1 MDSGGIAAAVD
12 DARPTLGSNGGDAP
26 SADKGQQEPATR
38 SHQPDAADIV
48 AKSGNNEETK
58 GKPTSQS
65 DAVGADQ
72 NATAVEDPRPSHDS
86 NGGGTPSGDG
96 GQQEPD
102 TRIHQFDAAD
112 AAPETTYDGEI
123 KESAIQSD
131 SLSRSRNVAETESAR
146 RSLSAVP
153 KADFD
158 LVEEGTHIEN
168 IPINNGPLSR
178 SDRSLP
184 SQPDAKLDTELN
196 LELGPT
202 PGPEPAPELDS
213 AADLE
218 PNPKSDPESDPE
230 SEEEDETRDTCKVRL
245 AQMSSEGLKS
255 SEVELNQAL
264 GQAIVDGKLEKF
276 NSLLEQGAKIESRFD
291 DEEEDGDPDQSTLFL
306 AARHDWSKIAEK
318 ILELKSDKDFLGDNK
333 TNGWTPAHIAA
344 QNDSVDV
351 LRQILEAGEK
361 LGIKQDIV
369 NSRNKENSTPL
380 LIAAREDCLEI
391 VKMLLDNGADLKIES
406 DSDGTP
412 LHSAAYH
419 GSKKVFPYLLD
430 VDGAKDLIGNQDG
443 DGWTVLH
450 SAARGGFDVSSLLD
464 DKSILKLLTKR
475 TQSTPLLIAA
485 LNGHKDILISLLQAG
500 SDILAKTNDG
510 RTVFHMAAESGSVET
525 MEELAGKL
533 DRDTLVFK
541 DDKGG
546 TALCS
551 AAIEHKYE
559 AVCFLMGHEA
569 FALPRLKLGASAKV
583 NHRDMQEVKKFLLD
597 FIENR
602 SESELDSLMHWHLI
616 VHWAVFYGWESIA
629 KTCFNREGDLCD
641 SKTKSGETLL
651 HVAACNGH
659 AGVVE
664 QLMDCFKK
672 RGSRETNFMAKVSDK
687 KNDELIPLHFA
698 ASNDYVK
705 TMRYLLEGS
714 VSDQVL
720 AESKNDKTLLY
731 SASWDHILAESRNGE
746 TAFHF
751 AARFGH
757 ESVVSFLLRW
767 LEKYPLLQST
777 LRKQTTDGKTP
788 LSQAAENG
796 HQGVA
801 DTLLEVLTKHD
812 FNNDPKVAWD
822 ELTEVARTGLEHYVE
837 LIVAKEILAPIIPG
851 NSPQDLFRDQHQKWT
866 DATDIV
872 DILLTKLNDT
882 VNTASLT
889 PEEKS
894 EKEQRYRE
902 IKDCLYSPP
911 PVENVYD
918 QYDPDGSPSVPQL
931 PEKKEKACEKYRAT
945 IVDFY
950 DKADHVSFAAL
961 SRTILETI
969 YDKTLSL
976 DEIMTGAGMDRN
988 EPKSLNKP
996 SQVDQPSQSAEG
1008 ATDAKAPVGALAT
1021 GPALETSAAGTQKHA
1036 AATRQEQ
1043 RSKQKQVRDAG
1054 YRFRWI
1060 HVPANNRQPLKTDP
1074 QRNTQGKVDQ
1084 TTRVGEVATNPGT
1097 GTIPNTEQVKSFQEK
1112 ESGAEMDRTSSGV
1125 KHIALYMPY
1134 LTFSKASI
1142 ENGISV
1148 QGPDTLVDAYGRE
1161 TIHELRT
1168 LDRYYYSSLPEKD
1181 VQKRNKDQVL
1191 TKYIT
1196 KKKEENN
1203 IDEPRVALSVDQKHE
1218 KQRFRRHTKPKD
1230 GQHKKP
1236 DEDQHKKPEK
1246 DQHNK
1251 PGEDAGLILQVDQL
1265 WLWVIDSDKIITSS
1279 SYQTD
1284 GEPDIILKRVFKH
1297 LIEGRGHD
1305 RHPPS
1310 SPEQLMQLI
1319 VTSATGVI
1327 EQRKVILPEKG
1338 LSLSI
1343 LEIFENAIGDIE
1355 DGELNLFQN
1364 FKETLDESKE
1374 TLDEDYSIDEEIGYL
1389 VSIKDILDELN
1400 ILKSLIK
1407 DQKKVWHDAFSEYT
1421 TEIKSSA
1428 KDQKKGWHDAF
1439 SEYTMD
1445 KDYLN
1450 SREPGEIIEM
1460 LEEMITDATRVER
1473 SINDLL
1479 DLKQKQANLSEAQSS
1494 RKQAEETAMQGTTL
1508 MVFTIVTIVFL
1519 PMSFLAALFALD
1531 ITVFPHATDK
1541 LSYTPE
1547 WIFPMI
1553 FGPSAAMS
1561 IPAIYFAFHVDT
1573 ALYIW
1578 YRLKAVPR
1586 VFWPKTKNKP
1596 KNKHGDAAR
1605 GERRLEHQAATGK
1618 NDSELEKGG
1627 SNEQPSN
1634 GIMRRVRRVRVFK

>member
-1 MDSGGIAAAVD
+1 MDSGSIAAAVG
-12 DARPTLGSNGGDAP
+12 DATPTLGSNGGNAP

-38 SHQPDAADIV
+38 SHQPDAADIA
-48 AKSGNNEETK
+48 AKSGSNDETK
-58 GKPTSQS
+58 GKTTSQS
-65 DAVGADQ
+65 DAVSADH

-86 NGGGTPSGDG
+86 NGGDTPSGDG
-96 GQQEPD
+96 GQREPD

-112 AAPETTYDGEI
+112 AISETTYDGEI

-131 SLSRSRNVAETESAR
+131 SLSRSRNVTETESAR

-153 KADFD
+153 EVDFD

-168 IPINNGPLSR
+168 ILINNGPLSE

-245 AQMSSEGLKS
+245 AQMSSEGLKP

-306 AARHDWSKIAEK
+306 AARHDWPKIAEK

-351 LRQILEAGEK
+351 LRQILEAGER

-369 NSRNKENSTPL
+369 NSRNQENGTPL

-419 GSKKVFPYLLD
+419 GSKKVFPYLLG

-485 LNGHKDILISLLQAG
+485 LNGHKDILISLLRAG

-525 MEELAGKL
+525 LEELAGKL
-533 DRDTLVFK
+533 DRDTLVLK

-559 AVCFLMGHEA
+559 AVCFLMGHGA
-569 FALPRLKLGASAKV
+569 FGLPRLKLGASAKV

-602 SESELDSLMHWHLI
+602 SESELDSLVHWHLI

-672 RGSRETNFMAKVSDK
+672 RGSREINFMAKVSDK
-687 KNDELIPLHFA
+687 KDDDLIPLHFA
-698 ASNDYVK
+698 ASKDYVK

-720 AESKNDKTLLY
+720 AESKNDQTLLY

-767 LEKYPLLQST
+767 LERYPLLQST
-777 LRKQTTDGKTP
+777 IRKQTTDCKTP

-801 DTLLEVLTKHD
+801 DTLLKVLTKHD

-837 LIVAKEILAPIIPG
+837 LIVAKDILAPIIPG
-851 NSPQDLFRDQHQKWT
+851 NNPQDLFRDQHQKWT
-866 DATDIV
+866 GLLWAVYYGHYKVVWWLLRRNGPTILTSPIFEDATDIV

-889 PEEKS
+889 PEEKN

-931 PEKKEKACEKYRAT
+931 PEKKEKVCEKYRAT

-950 DKADHVSFAAL
+950 NKADHVSFAAL

-988 EPKSLNKP
+988 EPKSLTKP
-996 SQVDQPSQSAEG
+996 SRVDQPSQSAER
-1008 ATDAKAPVGALAT
+1008 ATDTEAPVGALAT
-1021 GPALETSAAGTQKHA
+1021 GPSLETSAAGTQKHA

-1043 RSKQKQVRDAG
+1043 SSKQKQVRDAG

-1060 HVPANNRQPLKTDP
+1060 HVPANNVSKTLIP
-1074 QRNTQGKVDQ
+1074 
-1084 TTRVGEVATNPGT
+1084 TR
-1097 GTIPNTEQVKSFQEK
+1097 
-1112 ESGAEMDRTSSGV
+1112 
-1125 KHIALYMPY
+1125 
-1134 LTFSKASI
+1134 
-1142 ENGISV
+1142 
-1148 QGPDTLVDAYGRE
+1148 
-1161 TIHELRT
+1161 
-1168 LDRYYYSSLPEKD
+1168 
-1181 VQKRNKDQVL
+1181 
-1191 TKYIT
+1191 
-1196 KKKEENN
+1196 
-1203 IDEPRVALSVDQKHE
+1203 
-1218 KQRFRRHTKPKD
+1218 
-1230 GQHKKP
+1230 
-1236 DEDQHKKPEK
+1236 
-1246 DQHNK
+1246 
-1251 PGEDAGLILQVDQL
+1251 
-1265 WLWVIDSDKIITSS
+1265 
-1279 SYQTD
+1279 
-1284 GEPDIILKRVFKH
+1284 
-1297 LIEGRGHD
+1297 
-1305 RHPPS
+1305 
-1310 SPEQLMQLI
+1310 
-1319 VTSATGVI
+1319 
-1327 EQRKVILPEKG
+1327 
-1338 LSLSI
+1338 
-1343 LEIFENAIGDIE
+1343 
-1355 DGELNLFQN
+1355 
-1364 FKETLDESKE
+1364 
-1374 TLDEDYSIDEEIGYL
+1374 
-1389 VSIKDILDELN
+1389 
-1400 ILKSLIK
+1400 
-1407 DQKKVWHDAFSEYT
+1407 
-1421 TEIKSSA
+1421 
-1428 KDQKKGWHDAF
+1428 
-1439 SEYTMD
+1439 
-1445 KDYLN
+1445 
-1450 SREPGEIIEM
+1450 
-1460 LEEMITDATRVER
+1460 
-1473 SINDLL
+1473 
-1479 DLKQKQANLSEAQSS
+1479 
-1494 RKQAEETAMQGTTL
+1494 
-1508 MVFTIVTIVFL
+1508 
-1519 PMSFLAALFALD
+1519 
-1531 ITVFPHATDK
+1531 
-1541 LSYTPE
+1541 
-1547 WIFPMI
+1547 
-1553 FGPSAAMS
+1553 
-1561 IPAIYFAFHVDT
+1561 
-1573 ALYIW
+1573 
-1578 YRLKAVPR
+1578 
-1586 VFWPKTKNKP
+1586 
-1596 KNKHGDAAR
+1596 
-1605 GERRLEHQAATGK
+1605 
-1618 NDSELEKGG
+1618 
-1627 SNEQPSN
+1627 
-1634 GIMRRVRRVRVFK
+1634 